1 MTIAPL
7 GLNGLPQQQAS
18 QNASAKL
25 QAIIAR
31 IVSGQKGNEDVAA
44 LSIASQLQASTSGL
58 KQVASNI
65 AQAASQTQ
73 VADGGVAQTQEVL
86 GKLQSLA
93 SQAASPTL
101 TPEIRSQ
108 LNDQFQKLASQLDH
122 IANSTTFNGQ
132 KLLNGDVS
140 GDKALS
146 LDSVLAS
153 DTGDGNALSIA
164 DLSANGLLG
173 GSLNLLTADSAQAAV
188 TALGNAI
195 NTVTGVRADIGAFQ
209 SALDFSAANIDSA
222 IANQDAA
229 RATLGETDIAEESTQ
244 LSLADL
250 QRNASLAVTAQTNHL
265 PATILQLIG

>member
-7 GLNGLPQQQAS
+7 GLNGLPQQQVS
-18 QNASAKL
+18 QNANNKL

-31 IVSGQKGNEDVAA
+31 LVSGQKGNEDVAS
-44 LSIASQLQASTSGL
+44 LSIATQLQASTSGL

-65 AQAASQTQ
+65 AQAASQVQ

-93 SQAASPTL
+93 LQATSPTL
-101 TPEIRSQ
+101 TKENREL
-108 LNDQFQKLASQLDH
+108 LNDQFQKLAGQLDH

-153 DTGDGNALSIA
+153 DTDEGNALSIS
-164 DLSANGLLG
+164 DLSASGLLG
-173 GSLNLLTADSAQAAV
+173 GNLNLLTAGGAQAA
-188 TALGNAI
+188 AAAIGDAI

-209 SALDFSAANIDSA
+209 SALDFSAANIGSA

-244 LSLADL
+244 FSLADL
-250 QRNASLAVTAQTNHL
+250 QRNVTLSLTAQTNKL
-265 PATILQLIG
+265 PANILQLIA